1 MALALLI
8 ISVVPSVGTAFQ
20 PLIMPAARHI
30 HCSRPRMPMRTIA
43 TALEKEK
50 EPEKLAVEL
59 EAQARALREE
69 VAKIE
74 ASMQEDRRQKLETEL
89 DDFFRLADAN
99 GDGQVSLDELRSAL
113 RKKLVDEN
121 SNSRS
126 AARAADLL
134 DSEERVLA
142 ILRELDANAD
152 GVLQREEMISV
163 ASFRDRLEKSYRSQQ
178 AIENAERQKDD
189 FEDTT
194 QERLEI
200 WEAVANRTSAPSR
213 LVAAAAYLL
222 PALDALPYSLPPPGT
237 GSSPVVDAAVAGIVQ
252 AAVAFRALPF
262 SGLIAFLVL
271 SALAG
276 NVARPRLERFAARH
290 AILMDLAAVI
300 VLPVFTALAP
310 KNAAVAA
317 TSIEVVILISALAA
331 ALAGINA
338 DFVPGTGTLTKKFTD
353 DFDASVKN
361 LIQSATA
368 AEFSLLINSTL
379 PINLLQRK
387 GDDEQSGDK

>member
-1 MALALLI
+1 ML
-8 ISVVPSVGTAFQ
+8 
-20 PLIMPAARHI
+20 
-30 HCSRPRMPMRTIA
+30 
-43 TALEKEK
+43 ALEKEK
-50 EPEKLAVEL
+50 DAEKLATEL

-152 GVLQREEMISV
+152 GVLQRDEMISV

-178 AIENAERQKDD
+178 AVENAERQKGD

-200 WEAVANRTSAPSR
+200 WEAVANRTTASSR

-222 PALDALPYSLPPPGT
+222 PALDALPYSLTPPGT
-237 GSSPVVDAAVAGIVQ
+237 GSSPVIDAAVAGIVQ

-262 SGLIAFLVL
+262 SGLIAFLAL

-276 NVARPRLERFAARH
+276 NVARPRIERFAARH

-300 VLPVFTALAP
+300 VLPIFTAVAP
-310 KNAAVAA
+310 QNAAVAA
-317 TSIEVVILISALAA
+317 STVEFIVLISAIAA
-331 ALAGINA
+331 VVAGANA
-338 DFVPGTGTLTKKFTD
+338 DFVPGTGTLTKKFTN

-379 PINLLQRK
+379 PVNLLKRK
-387 GDDEQSGDK
+387 EDDEQKGEK